1 MLRTNDKRQLYSKL
15 IRASYMI
22 AANNSRFVIE
32 LRAVHGKMQF
42 GDVENA
48 INFVFDRHLIA
59 PLFYVCV

>member
-1 MLRTNDKRQLYSKL
+1 
-15 IRASYMI
+15 MI